1 MGIRNKE
8 IIAQSTGEVT
18 SGAFSVLG
26 TQSVNAD
33 VLEDGESV
41 KIQYTHDGA
50 VWQDLYLNGVLQE
63 ITSEHSI
70 ITMQGP
76 GLFRCVKSVTV
87 GLVGVNLWIT
97 GAEQ

>member
-8 IIAQSTGEVT
+8 IIAPATGEVT

-33 VLEDGESV
+33 VLGDGESV
-41 KIQYTHDGA
+41 KLQYTHDGL

-76 GLFRCVKSVTV
+76 GLFRCVKSIT
-87 GLVGVNLWIT
+87 GSTVGVNLWIT